1 MRGASRSRLLEE
13 GELGLAQRGGATRLR
28 RSLNLIFF
36 VAVCA
41 IAAPLLLFSFS
52 LAHS

>member
-41 IAAPLLLFSFS
+41 IAALTGRLYFKPVR
-52 LAHS
+52 